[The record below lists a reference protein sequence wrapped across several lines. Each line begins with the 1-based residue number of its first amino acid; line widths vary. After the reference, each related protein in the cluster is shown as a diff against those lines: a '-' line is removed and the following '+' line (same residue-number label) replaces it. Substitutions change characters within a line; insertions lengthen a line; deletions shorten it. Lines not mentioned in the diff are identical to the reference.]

1 MSAAKHPS
9 SSKAGAPARRPRRAS
24 RRTDDHTLEALRS
37 AFDAAR
43 EGILVCDAQDR
54 VVFSNR
60 AYAVVVGIHTSPG
73 MPFEEV
79 LRIRLAA
86 GHFPD
91 ARGNEDAWLRKRMAE
106 RRSPGKGLEM
116 RAADRWL
123 HVTDQR
129 TADGGTLTFVVDIS
143 EKKAAEQAA
152 LAANKRL
159 RDGLEHLGEMI
170 VLTDA
175 DDRIVLANRRFLEF
189 NAQVAE
195 HAQPGCFYAD
205 HLKAGIKL
213 GLFPDA
219 IGREEVWLAERIAAR
234 HIPKGPV
241 ERRRQDGRWLLVDDQ
256 QLPDGGIVSYGVEIT
271 DRKRAEAEAESA
283 RRQLGLAL
291 EFARAAVWDFNL
303 VDDVVTI
310 SEGWAELATGPG
322 GENSISRRALV
333 DAIHPDDQARTIS
346 FFVETLKGASADY
359 SAEYRI
365 RTPAGR
371 WLWILSRGQVSERDA
386 AGRALRMVGI
396 NIDITERKRAE
407 EEVRVARRKLQLALD
422 FSKVLLWDY
431 DLHGDTISF
440 SEGRQELMAGSTAN
454 RPFSR
459 RELAGAIHPEDL
471 DEAWGTYRAA
481 LKGTSPQYIAEYRL
495 RNRDGAWFWVHS
507 RGQVSERTPDG
518 RAVRMIGVNI
528 DISER
533 KVAEEA
539 LRTLNAELERR
550 IAERTAALET
560 AYRELESFSYSVSHD
575 LRAPLRSISG
585 YAGLLREDEG
595 ERLSED
601 GRGYLAIIDESAR
614 HMGRLIDA
622 LLSLAQT
629 SRQTLNREPVD
640 MSKLTHLVANQLGR
654 EHPAAILSVSS
665 LPVVDGDPTLLRQ
678 VMSNLVGNAL
688 KYSARS
694 DPPRVEVGTVT
705 QGSDTTFF
713 VRDNGVGF
721 DMAYADKLFQAFGRL
736 HTDAEFQGTG
746 IGLVL
751 TKLIVERHGGRIW
764 AESRPGAGAQF
775 NFTLGALKAVA
786 A

>member
-1 MSAAKHPS
+1 
-9 SSKAGAPARRPRRAS
+9 
-24 RRTDDHTLEALRS
+24 
-37 AFDAAR
+37 
-43 EGILVCDAQDR
+43 
-54 VVFSNR
+54 
-60 AYAVVVGIHTSPG
+60 
-73 MPFEEV
+73 
-79 LRIRLAA
+79 
-86 GHFPD
+86 
-91 ARGNEDAWLRKRMAE
+91 
-106 RRSPGKGLEM
+106 
-116 RAADRWL
+116 
-123 HVTDQR
+123 
-129 TADGGTLTFVVDIS
+129 
-143 EKKAAEQAA
+143 
-152 LAANKRL
+152 
-159 RDGLEHLGEMI
+159 
-170 VLTDA
+170 
-175 DDRIVLANRRFLEF
+175 
-189 NAQVAE
+189 
-195 HAQPGCFYAD
+195 
-205 HLKAGIKL
+205 
-213 GLFPDA
+213 LFPDA
-219 IGREEVWLAERIAAR
+219 VGREEAWLAERIAAR
-234 HIPKGPV
+234 HVPKGPV
-241 ERRRQDGRWLLVDDQ
+241 ERRRQDGRWLIVDDQ
-256 QLPDGGIVSYGVEIT
+256 KLPDGGIVSFGVEIT
-271 DRKRAEAEAESA
+271 DRKRAEAEAEAA

-310 SEGWAELATGPG
+310 GEGWAELATGPG
-322 GENSISRRALV
+322 GESRISRRALV
-333 DAIHPDDQARTIS
+333 DMIHPDDQARTIS
-346 FFVETLKGASADY
+346 TFVETLKGASADY
-359 SAEYRI
+359 SAEYRML
-365 RTPAGR
+365 TPAGR
-371 WLWILSRGQVSERDA
+371 WLWILSRGQVSRRDA

-407 EEVRVARRKLQLALD
+407 EDVRQARRKLQLALD

-431 DLHGDTISF
+431 DLAGDTISF

-459 RELAGAIHPEDL
+459 RELAEAIHPDDL
-471 DEAWGTYRAA
+471 DEALSAYLAA
-481 LKGTSPQYIAEYRL
+481 LKGTAPQYVAEYRL
-495 RNRDGAWFWVHS
+495 RTHDGAWLWVHS
-507 RGQVSERTPDG
+507 RGQVSERTPAG
-518 RAVRMIGVNI
+518 QALRMIGVNI

-601 GRGYLAIIDESAR
+601 GRGYIAIIDESAR

-629 SRQTLNREPVD
+629 SRQTLGREPVD
-640 MSKLTHLVANQLGR
+640 LGRLARFVVDQLGR
-654 EHPAAILSVSS
+654 EHPGALVSVGA
-665 LPVVDGDPTLLRQ
+665 LPAVEGDPTLLRQ
-678 VMSNLVGNAL
+678 VMSNLIGNAL

-694 DPPRVEVGTVT
+694 DPSRVEIGALSE
-705 QGSDTTFF
+705 GNDTTFF

-775 NFTLGALKAVA
+775 NFTLGPPKTPA
-786 A
+786 